1 VTLHSTDLILVLA
14 LVAAGCATAYL
25 LLLRK
30 IKQIVAE
37 RQLKIADQ
45 LGSLDDAIRALETR
59 LAEHHLHLETP
70 ELRESTS
77 TVLAGEPEEM
87 QCEGEFEAIAPEIHA
102 VIAAATVAAVGPA
115 AHVRAVKPV
124 ASPWSQQGRVLVQG
138 SHNARAGR

>member
-1 VTLHSTDLILVLA
+1 MTLHWTDLILILA
-14 LVAAGCATAYL
+14 LVAITCVAGYV

-30 IKQIVAE
+30 LKQIVAE

-59 LAEHHLHLETP
+59 LAEHHALSKPLELSDENTVQTS
-70 ELRESTS
+70 EFEETQAAEES
-77 TVLAGEPEEM
+77 
-87 QCEGEFEAIAPEIHA
+87 EAIAPEIQA
-102 VIAAATVAAVGPA
+102 VIAASAVAALGPDA
-115 AHVRAVKPV
+115 QVRSVKPV

>member
-1 VTLHSTDLILVLA
+1 LILVLA
-14 LVAAGCATAYL
+14 FVGAGSATAYL

-30 IKQIVAE
+30 LKQIVAE

-45 LGSLDDAIRALETR
+45 IGSLDDAIRALETR
-59 LAEHHLHLETP
+59 LAEHHALLATP
-70 ELRESTS
+70 KLRESTS
-77 TVLAGEPEEM
+77 TVQAGEFEEM
-87 QCEGEFEAIAPEIHA
+87 QAAAESESIAPEIQA
-102 VIAAATVAAVGPA
+102 VIAAATVAALGTN

>member
-1 VTLHSTDLILVLA
+1 MTLHWTDLILVLA
-14 LVAAGCATAYL
+14 VVAVGSAAGYV

-30 IKQIVAE
+30 LKQIVAE

-59 LAEHHLHLETP
+59 LAEHHDPLAAPGRGQASTGLTG
-70 ELRESTS
+70 ESEDTQGAAES
-77 TVLAGEPEEM
+77 ES
-87 QCEGEFEAIAPEIHA
+87 IAPEIQA
-102 VIAAATVAAVGPA
+102 VIAAATVAALGTD